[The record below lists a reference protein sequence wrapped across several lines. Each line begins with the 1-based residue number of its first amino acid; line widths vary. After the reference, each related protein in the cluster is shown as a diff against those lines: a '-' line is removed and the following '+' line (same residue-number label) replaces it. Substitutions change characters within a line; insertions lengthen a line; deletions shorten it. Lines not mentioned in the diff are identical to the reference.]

1 MEKNKLLRSMGCF
14 NWQAGNV
21 KHPLFAEKGFFDPED
36 KVQVKYEMLRAV
48 HVEGMRVKKASEE
61 FGFSRETYYKA
72 ERDFWQEGTVGLMEK
87 EQGRRQPEKL
97 VQEVVKYITT
107 ERKKAPD
114 NNSGEVLAEKVW
126 KRFKI
131 RVHARTIYKVL
142 KKTALV

>member
-14 NWQAGNV
+14 NWQAGRV
-21 KHPLFAEKGFFDPED
+21 KSPLFANKGFFDPED

-48 HVEGMRVKKASEE
+48 HVEGRRVVKASKE

-97 VQEVVKYITT
+97 VQEVVNYITA
-107 ERKKAPD
+107 ERKKDPD